1 MKILWIKPR
10 NIILIILTITI
21 LIIGVKYGINYV
33 EKTMYPIEHD
43 EYIEKYSERFELDP
57 WLVLAVIWVES
68 KFDNTATS
76 SKDARGLMQITPQ
89 TGQWAS
95 EKLELED
102 YEDEL
107 LYDPETNIKIG
118 SWYLDNLRTQF
129 DGNFE
134 LVLAAYNGG
143 SGNVTEWLG
152 NKEYSDDGKTLKKIP
167 FEETENYVMR
177 VFNTYDKYRELYEND
192 DSISFN

>member
-1 MKILWIKPR
+1 MKIFWIKPR
-10 NIILIILTITI
+10 NIILIILVISI

-33 EKTMYPIEHD
+33 EKTIYPIEHD

-95 EKLELED
+95 EKLKLED

-107 LYDPETNIKIG
+107 LYDPEINIKIG

-152 NKEYSDDGKTLKKIP
+152 NKEYSDDGRTLKKIP
-167 FEETENYVMR
+167 FEETENYVLR
-177 VFNTYDKYRELYEND
+177 VFKTYDKYKELYEND
-192 DSISFN
+192 NSISFN